1 MDNKVTYKCAVCGEV
16 YGSIAQRMN
25 CEQTCLKKQEEE
37 ERKAAESKRA
47 AEREA
52 RKQEVDDA
60 FNKAYALKDKFVKDY
75 GRYTYNKPTSNSLDG
90 VCYFDWFRV

>member
-1 MDNKVTYKCAVCGEV
+1 MDNREYKCAVCGTWHKDII
-16 YGSIAQRMN
+16 GRAK
-25 CEQTCLKKQEEE
+25 CEITCTERKAEE

-60 FNKAYALKDKFVKDY
+60 FNKAYELKDKFVENY